1 MDLEMINVGKVNYAK
16 IKFNG
21 VTVIAGENNTG
32 KSTVGKMLFCIFHA
46 FYKIEEQV
54 ADERIKSVSRV
65 LAHYNS
71 ETTNMFFR
79 RIDTRGF
86 AKKIISQ
93 REEFLKNRELLE
105 KEITN
110 FLLIREKSFE
120 RYISQ
125 ESFGQLL
132 ERIETVLKIDDSE
145 LRKILLRKRLE
156 AEFSMK
162 IGHLNNIE
170 KETKVTVYI
179 KDCCIDFEII
189 KNEDVAINNYISLNK
204 EIIYMDDPYILD
216 DVGTWNLY
224 GEDFSHRQDM
234 VVKLLGRKKA
244 FDFTLVDE
252 LVVKK
257 KLEKI
262 LKLMDD
268 ICDGSIVR
276 DDSGNFIFQSAKLN
290 NSLEMVNLST
300 GMKSFVILRRLLE
313 TGKMEENGI
322 LILDE
327 PEIHLH
333 PEWQLKFA
341 ECIVLIQKEFGIN
354 ILLNTHSPYFLNAVE
369 VYSEKYGIEKKCE
382 YYLTDES
389 DEGLIVKKVTG
400 HTEEIYAKLASPLQ
414 KLEDLEYRN
423 DNTI

>member
-125 ESFGQLL
+125 
-132 ERIETVLKIDDSE
+132 
-145 LRKILLRKRLE
+145 
-156 AEFSMK
+156 
-162 IGHLNNIE
+162 
-170 KETKVTVYI
+170 
-179 KDCCIDFEII
+179 
-189 KNEDVAINNYISLNK
+189 
-204 EIIYMDDPYILD
+204 
-216 DVGTWNLY
+216 
-224 GEDFSHRQDM
+224 
-234 VVKLLGRKKA
+234 
-244 FDFTLVDE
+244 
-252 LVVKK
+252 
-257 KLEKI
+257 
-262 LKLMDD
+262 
-268 ICDGSIVR
+268 
-276 DDSGNFIFQSAKLN
+276 
-290 NSLEMVNLST
+290 
-300 GMKSFVILRRLLE
+300 
-313 TGKMEENGI
+313 
-322 LILDE
+322 
-327 PEIHLH
+327 
-333 PEWQLKFA
+333 
-341 ECIVLIQKEFGIN
+341 
-354 ILLNTHSPYFLNAVE
+354 
-369 VYSEKYGIEKKCE
+369 
-382 YYLTDES
+382 
-389 DEGLIVKKVTG
+389 
-400 HTEEIYAKLASPLQ
+400 
-414 KLEDLEYRN
+414 
-423 DNTI
+423 

>member
-71 ETTNMFFR
+71 ETANMFFR

-145 LRKILLRKRLE
+145 LRKIILRKRLE
-156 AEFSMK
+156 E
-162 IGHLNNIE
+162 
-170 KETKVTVYI
+170 
-179 KDCCIDFEII
+179 
-189 KNEDVAINNYISLNK
+189 
-204 EIIYMDDPYILD
+204 
-216 DVGTWNLY
+216 
-224 GEDFSHRQDM
+224 
-234 VVKLLGRKKA
+234 
-244 FDFTLVDE
+244 
-252 LVVKK
+252 
-257 KLEKI
+257 
-262 LKLMDD
+262 
-268 ICDGSIVR
+268 
-276 DDSGNFIFQSAKLN
+276 
-290 NSLEMVNLST
+290 
-300 GMKSFVILRRLLE
+300 
-313 TGKMEENGI
+313 
-322 LILDE
+322 
-327 PEIHLH
+327 
-333 PEWQLKFA
+333 
-341 ECIVLIQKEFGIN
+341 
-354 ILLNTHSPYFLNAVE
+354 
-369 VYSEKYGIEKKCE
+369 
-382 YYLTDES
+382 
-389 DEGLIVKKVTG
+389 
-400 HTEEIYAKLASPLQ
+400 
-414 KLEDLEYRN
+414 
-423 DNTI
+423 

>member
-71 ETTNMFFR
+71 ETANMFFR

-216 DVGTWNLY
+216 DVGTWKLY

-268 ICDGSIVR
+268 ICAGSIVR